1 MTDWE
6 KIKTEYLSGNT
17 SYRKL
22 AAKYGI
28 PRTRI
33 EERGRQEDWPWLRE
47 SLKHDS
53 FPLLHDSLCEK
64 NSRSAQKIMDVA
76 DKILDKI
83 SESLDALS
91 TIDGNTLKHFTAAL
105 KELRDIKGI
114 KSKPISA
121 NRKFAWK
128 ICALLPQNPEKPLP
142 LKSFFMPAKTTGTN
156 KMQNYVKPSF
166 TARQTRNS

>member
-114 KSKPISA
+114 KSEADIREQEIRMENLRITSA
-121 NRKFAWK
+121 
-128 ICALLPQNPEKPLP
+128 
-142 LKSFFMPAKTTGTN
+142 KSGETTSIEVVFHAGEDDWN
-156 KMQNYVKPSF
+156 E
-166 TARQTRNS
+166 

>member
-6 KIKTEYLSGNT
+6 KIKTEYLSENT

-28 PRTRI
+28 PRRQI
-33 EERGRQEDWPWLRE
+33 EARGKLEDWPWLRE
-47 SLKHDS
+47 MLRRDSL
-53 FPLLHDSLCEK
+53 PLLHDSLCEK

-76 DKILDKI
+76 DKLLDKI

-91 TIDGNTLKHFTAAL
+91 SIDGNTLKHFTAAL

-114 KSKPISA
+114 KSEAEIREQEIRLENLRKTSDKSA
-121 NRKFAWK
+121 EPAVIEVVFNAGGEAW
-128 ICALLPQNPEKPLP
+128 NE
-142 LKSFFMPAKTTGTN
+142 
-156 KMQNYVKPSF
+156 
-166 TARQTRNS
+166 